1 MAVVISVTALNVG
14 WFDLV
19 ERSWSLERRT
29 SLGPSPSADASSA
42 VPTRTSD
49 APAAIDDREPA
60 AAIHDSR
67 AINEG
72 PPAAVAQSPRFAVEF
87 GPFASDADAA
97 RTERQINQAGH
108 PTVRFR
114 RQTGAA
120 LYAVLIE
127 QVASARAAQEVVA
140 ALRDQA
146 FSDPVILS
154 DGDTLSIRIG
164 EPMLLRAAVQLGT
177 SLRAKNYQVRV
188 ASQAGEAQTF
198 VIRHGNFAS
207 HTEAQGGSA
216 EFERSGLPNHIVRSQ

>member
-1 MAVVISVTALNVG
+1 MAVVISVTALNAG

-29 SLGPSPSADASSA
+29 SLGPPPSADASSA

-72 PPAAVAQSPRFAVEF
+72 RPAVAQGPRFAVEF

-114 RQTGAA
+114 QQTGAA

-146 FSDPVILS
+146 FPDPVILS

-207 HTEAQGGSA
+207 HAEAQGRSA
-216 EFERSGLPNHIVRSQ
+216 ELERSGLPNHIVRSQ